1 MASPQKENGFTPI
14 AHEILEEVVKRKF
27 TATQLNV
34 LMVVWRM
41 TYGFNRKDHELS
53 VSFFVN
59 STGFSKRNVQE
70 AINQL
75 IEMNVL
81 IETKKASFNQTRKIA
96 FNKNYD
102 EWKVISRTKSN
113 QMNQSSPV
121 EEEVTSPDEPEFT
134 SPDEPEFTQERNI
147 KEILKK
153 EEEEENPITLYE
165 KNFYPLTPTQMEIL
179 WQWVD
184 DFNGNKEVIC
194 QAIKETAL
202 KNPKVPFRYL
212 ERILNDWYRRE
223 LFTVD
228 DVMKEKRRY
237 EQSKIIQYPSNKK
250 RSLFDQGEESRRR
263 QAAAEARA
271 EMIDDNELRK
281 MIEEMPY

>member
-1 MASPQKENGFTPI
+1 MQGWIKL
-14 AHEILEEVVKRKF
+14 H
-27 TATQLNV
+27 
-34 LMVVWRM
+34 
-41 TYGFNRKDHELS
+41 
-53 VSFFVN
+53 
-59 STGFSKRNVQE
+59 
-70 AINQL
+70 
-75 IEMNVL
+75 
-81 IETKKASFNQTRKIA
+81 RKIVDSPIWEDPYYLKLWLYCLMKA
-96 FNKNYD
+96 THKDREVIIGNQVIKLKPGEFITGRKSLSDDLNTGVKPKLKLNDSTWWRYLNNLEKMQMLHIKKTNKFSIVSIVNWNEYQETEHQMHNRCTSDEHQMHTNKND
-102 EWKVISRTKSN
+102 KNVKN
-113 QMNQSSPV
+113 
-121 EEEVTSPDEPEFT
+121 D
-134 SPDEPEFTQERNI
+134 

-153 EEEEENPITLYE
+153 EEEENPITLYE
-165 KNFYPLTPTQMEIL
+165 KNFYPLTPIQMESL
-179 WQWVD
+179 WKWVD
-184 DFNGNKEVIC
+184 DFNGNKKVIC
-194 QAIKETAL
+194 LAIKETAL

-212 ERILNDWYRRE
+212 ERILNDWYRRK

>member
-1 MASPQKENGFTPI
+1 MQGWIKLHRKIQE
-14 AHEILEEVVKRKF
+14 HWLYQDKRKF
-27 TATQLNV
+27 SRFEAWVDLL
-34 LMVVWRM
+34 LMV
-41 TYGFNRKDHELS
+41 NHDD
-53 VSFFVN
+53 
-59 STGFSKRNVQE
+59 SKVVLGNEIIEVKRGQR
-70 AINQL
+70 ITSIRQL
-75 IEMNVL
+75 CEKWGWSNTKVTQFLKLLQNDGMIEVKSD
-81 IETKKASFNQTRKIA
+81 TKKTIITVVNYDFYQGREDAKTTENRHKNDDGQTQKHT
-96 FNKNYD
+96 NKND
-102 EWKVISRTKSN
+102 KNVKN
-113 QMNQSSPV
+113 
-121 EEEVTSPDEPEFT
+121 D
-134 SPDEPEFTQERNI
+134 

-153 EEEEENPITLYE
+153 EEEENPITLYE
-165 KNFYPLTPTQMEIL
+165 KNFYPLTPIQMESL
-179 WQWVD
+179 WKWVD

-228 DVMKEKRRY
+228 DVMEEKRRY

-263 QAAAEARA
+263 QAEAEARA